1 MFDKLKDIYDLQK
14 QASNLKKELG
24 KMLIEAEE
32 GNGSIKIVINGEQKV
47 QSITIGE
54 EWLSVTKKKDLEEVL
69 KKCFIKAVEKVQI
82 EMVSKLGPMA
92 KNLKLPF

>member
-82 EMVSKLGPMA
+82 EMVSKLGPYG